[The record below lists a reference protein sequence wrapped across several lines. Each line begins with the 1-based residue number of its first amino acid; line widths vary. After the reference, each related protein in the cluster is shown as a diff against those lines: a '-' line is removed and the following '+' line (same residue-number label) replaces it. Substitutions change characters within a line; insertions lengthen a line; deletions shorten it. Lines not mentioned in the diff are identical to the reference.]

1 MLGANAG
8 SASLSQHPEQQH
20 STSNQPVVVTN
31 SNEYLSALKTSDP
44 LVHNIKCKFSLSL
57 KCHIELCGEIDA
69 HIEESTG
76 LLYEEDLNQALIHM
90 QVALKKLNV
99 GA

>member
-1 MLGANAG
+1 M
-8 SASLSQHPEQQH
+8 
-20 STSNQPVVVTN
+20 VTN

-44 LVHNIKCKFSLSL
+44 LVHNIKCKFISL
-57 KCHIELCGEIDA
+57 KLSSSYLIELCGEIDA

-99 GA
+99 CSRESDKDCSR

>member
-1 MLGANAG
+1 M
-8 SASLSQHPEQQH
+8 
-20 STSNQPVVVTN
+20 TN

-44 LVHNIKCKFSLSL
+44 LVHNIKCKFALLSH
-57 KCHIELCGEIDA
+57 KCPIELCGEIDA

>member
-1 MLGANAG
+1 M
-8 SASLSQHPEQQH
+8 
-20 STSNQPVVVTN
+20 VTN

-44 LVHNIKCKFSLSL
+44 LVHNIKCKFISIKSP
-57 KCHIELCGEIDA
+57 IELCGEIDA

-99 GA
+99 GSSESDKDCSR